1 MRRREFIAG
10 SAVTAA
16 ISFAGPVCAQTRS
29 SVVNRMAIVDPAIR
43 AEDLTINGHAGLKA
57 YFGALNSLGYIEG
70 QNLTVERYSALGR
83 PERLAE
89 IARAAV
95 ASHPDLIFA
104 IGGAV
109 VRQPIIA
116 TSNDPV
122 AGKLVTN
129 LARPDANITGVSVDT
144 GLELFGK
151 RFGVFR
157 EVVRKL
163 TNVRVLIASSGLLFW
178 ETIRTRLEEDAARL
192 GISVSFAVP
201 KEADRV
207 SYERAFDLIAAD
219 RADGLMVSEGS
230 ENTTNRKLII
240 DLAARH
246 RLPAIYPYRE
256 YVELGGLLSYGTNLS
271 DVFRRVATMTADVLK
286 GTKPADIP
294 FYQETKFELVL
305 NRTTAPSLGLEF
317 PVSLLASA
325 EEVIE

>member
-29 SVVNRMAIVDPAIR
+29 SVVNRIAIVDPAIR

-70 QNLTVERYSALGR
+70 QNLTVERYSALGQ

-95 ASHPDLIFA
+95 ASHPDLLFA

-129 LARPDANITGVSVDT
+129 LARPDANITGVSVDA

-192 GISVSFAVP
+192 GISVSFEVP

-256 YVELGGLLSYGTNLS
+256 YVELGGLLSYGINLS

-294 FYQETKFELVL
+294 FYQETKFEPVL
-305 NRTTAPSLGLEF
+305 NRTTASSLGLEF
-317 PVSLLASA
+317 PVSLIASA